1 MAHPTR
7 WLVPVLGLLLVL
19 LAPAPM
25 WAQDATAE
33 DQIARHRLQNRV
45 RALEGSTE
53 ALKKELQI
61 RYNKEK
67 TSRTHDKKT
76 GTTTEVQIVDRKQ
89 PILYDKAIQ
98 VALPMLE
105 KAFRDEKN
113 LEAKIKHGEKL
124 EAFLQRMKDLFGT
137 DTEKLEKKLKKE
149 TDPQVVHD
157 LIMAR

>member
-1 MAHPTR
+1 MIYMTR
-7 WLVPVLGLLLVL
+7 WLIPVLGVLLLAA
-19 LAPAPM
+19 APLR
-25 WAQDATAE
+25 AQEGTAE

-53 ALKKELQI
+53 ALKKELQM

-89 PILYDKAIQ
+89 PVLYDKAIQ
-98 VALPMLE
+98 VALPPLE
-105 KAFRDEKN
+105 KAFREETN

-137 DTEKLEKKLKKE
+137 NTEKLEKRLKKE
-149 TDPQVVHD
+149 TDPKVVHD